1 MKKFFTN
8 NLGLKFGA
16 LIGSFLLWLIVVN
29 INDPIDYQTFT
40 GVQVEIINA
49 DAITDEGKVYE
60 ILDNTNVITVTVTA
74 KRSVLDTLS
83 RENIRAVADMSEVTI
98 TDTVSIKL
106 STNKYNASIESIDSN
121 TEYLRLNIEDV
132 RRKQLVIDTVTTGE
146 PAEGYLIGSVSSD
159 QNLVR
164 LSGPASVIAKV
175 NTAQVVVDVSGMN
188 ENIST
193 SADLRLYDD
202 EGRMIVNDSITA
214 NIESV
219 NVNVSIL
226 ATKTVPV
233 AYQTSGIPA
242 EGYDLTGEIN
252 GTPERIV
259 IAGAQGQLDRISM
272 IEVPETAL
280 NVTGQTGNMNVL
292 LNIADYLPNGIILGD
307 RSFNGSIS
315 VEVIIE
321 PIEVDKIRIPQ
332 SDIQLENIPEGFEA
346 SIVEYD
352 TENSISLRAITSK
365 LEALEGTDWIGTVDV
380 MEYLEEQGFVE
391 VVPGI
396 YTIEA
401 EFNVP
406 EDIEQAQRL
415 YVKVELTAIVTE
427 EEKEI
432 ESEE

>member
-8 NLGLKFGA
+8 NLGLKFLA

-29 INDPIDYQTFT
+29 VNDPVDYQTFT

-49 DAITDEGKVYE
+49 DAITDEGKVYQ

-83 RENIRAVADMSEVTI
+83 RENIRAVADLSEVTI

-106 STNKYNASIESIDSN
+106 STNKYNTSIESIDSN

-132 RRKQLVIDTVTTGE
+132 RRKQLVIDTVTIGE
-146 PAEGYLIGSVSSD
+146 PAEGYLIGNVSSD

-175 NTAQVVVDVSGMN
+175 SSAQVVVDVSGMN

-193 SADLRLYDD
+193 SADLRLYDE
-202 EGRMIVNDSITA
+202 EGRLIMNDSITA
-214 NIESV
+214 NIDSV

-233 AYQTSGIPA
+233 VYQTSGTPA
-242 EGYDLTGEIN
+242 EGYDMTGEII
-252 GTPERIV
+252 GTPEQIV
-259 IAGAQGQLDRISM
+259 IAGPQGQLDKISF

-307 RSFNGSIS
+307 RSFSGSIS
-315 VEVIIE
+315 VEVVIE
-321 PIEVDKIRIPQ
+321 PIEIEKIRIPQ
-332 SDIQLENIPEGFEA
+332 SDIRLENVPEGFEA

-352 TENSISLRAITSK
+352 FENSISLRAITSK

-380 MEYLEEQGFVE
+380 LEYLENQGMVE
-391 VVPGI
+391 IVPGI

-401 EFNVP
+401 EFRVP
-406 EDIEQAQRL
+406 EDIELAQRL

-427 EEKEI
+427 EEG

>member
-1 MKKFFTN
+1 MKKRLTN
-8 NLGLKFGA
+8 NLGLKFLA

-40 GVQVEIINA
+40 GVQVEIINEE
-49 DAITDEGKVYE
+49 AITDEGKVYE
-60 ILDNTNVITVTVTA
+60 ILDNTNVITVTIAA

-146 PAEGYLIGSVSSD
+146 PAEGYLIGNVSSD

-175 NTAQVVVDVSGMN
+175 SSAQVVVDVSGMN

-193 SADLRLYDD
+193 SADLRLYDE
-202 EGRMIVNDSITA
+202 EGRLIVNDSITA

-226 ATKTVPV
+226 ATKTVPIV
-233 AYQTSGIPA
+233 YQTFGTPA
-242 EGYDLTGEIN
+242 EGYDMTGEIN
-252 GTPERIV
+252 GTPEQIV
-259 IAGAQGQLDRISM
+259 IAGPQGQLDGIRV
-272 IEVPETAL
+272 IEIPETAL

-292 LNIADYLPNGIILGD
+292 LNIADYLPGGIILGD
-307 RSFNGSIS
+307 PNFSGSVS

-321 PIEVDKIRIPQ
+321 PIETEKIRIPQ
-332 SDIQLENIPEGFEA
+332 SDIRLENIPEGFEA
-346 SIVEYD
+346 SIIEYD
-352 TENSISLRAITSK
+352 YENSIVLRAITSK
-365 LEALEGTDWIGTVDV
+365 LETIDGMGWIGTVDV
-380 MEYLEEQGFVE
+380 EGYLENQGIVE
-391 VVPGI
+391 IAPGV

-401 EFNVP
+401 EFIVP
-406 EDIEQAQRL
+406 EDIELSQGL
-415 YVKVELTAIVTE
+415 YVKVELTAIAAE
-427 EEKEI
+427 EDGET